1 MNLSNALKAIIE
13 NPEDLTALPQ
23 LVEQVAQLESDM
35 DVYHQKIVDMRE
47 LNRKYLSMIPI
58 TGEEPPEPKEEAPVT
73 LQDARE
79 YMIQQYEGE

>member
-1 MNLSNALKAIIE
+1 MSLANVLKAIIE

-23 LVEQVAQLESDM
+23 LVEQVAQLESDI

-47 LNRKYLSMIPI
+47 LNRKYLSMIPL
-58 TGEEPPEPKEEAPVT
+58 TGEEPPEPKEEPPVT

-79 YMIQQYEGE
+79 YMIQQYEGG